1 MPQSRPYG
9 DRSILIVEDEFIL
22 RMDLVAFFSDEG
34 FRVLEASS
42 AEDAIA
48 LLATDPGVRVVLTDI
63 NLQGQMTGLELAKI
77 VRHRHPP
84 TTIFIMSSQTAPLAV
99 ELAAGA
105 HCFPKPVNNV
115 RLLRQI
121 EPLTPSG
128 AMAARC
134 WAS

>member
-22 RMDLVAFFSDEG
+22 RMDLAAFFSDEG

-42 AEDAIA
+42 AEDAIEI
-48 LLATDPGVRVVLTDI
+48 LASDPGVRVVLTDI
-63 NLQGQMTGLELAKI
+63 LLCGEMNGLELARI

-84 TTIFIMSSQTAPLAV
+84 TTIFVMSSQQAPLVAD
-99 ELAAGA
+99 LAPGTRFLA
-105 HCFPKPVNNV
+105 KPVNSL

-121 EPLTPSG
+121 EPVTPN
-128 AMAARC
+128 
-134 WAS
+134 

>member
-22 RMDLVAFFSDEG
+22 RMDLAAFFSDEG

-42 AEDAIA
+42 AEEAIA

-77 VRHRHPP
+77 VRRRHPP
-84 TTIFIMSSQTAPLAV
+84 TTIFIMSSQKAPAAV

-105 HCFPKPVNNV
+105 QFLPKPVNNI

-121 EPLTPSG
+121 EPVTPSG
-128 AMAARC
+128 GMAA
-134 WAS
+134 SMSH